1 MPDAEQYQPDE
12 QQRAHVE
19 QGQVD
24 RVRSAQELP
33 VRQHPRLRAGR
44 SPKTNTISVT
54 TSPTLAA

>member
-24 RVRSAQELP
+24 RVRSGRNCRY
-33 VRQHPRLRAGR
+33 VSIPRLRAGR